1 MKATVPRDYRVPW
14 QTNCHGAK
22 DARHSIGPFNAKALN
37 GGHVVRN
44 VTSTALTATNGGYRP
59 SFEELSLAVPKLN
72 CSSHINA
79 PVATP
84 NADQTLAI
92 VPGKPEAQPF
102 AEDLDGRI
110 LEEAF
115 WQNRLINGHIV
126 TAGEVLTQYRAD
138 RQSSLRAGF
147 FLQSLFLKKLPC
159 EQQLISPDHIIA
171 EFNRAPDHQ
180 KKYLLAIARFKQAC
194 CEQHQS
200 LAGVPVTPENVLAA
214 FPNSPEGTLAMA
226 HFLSDRCLKGKLLHG
241 RPVIPQTVIN
251 VFQAINATLDLTR
264 FKADC
269 FERGLP
275 LNGHPFNPDAIV
287 ADFLAINALLELAR
301 FMETCCLNGDKING
315 QSVTTEE
322 VISGYQAINAKLE
335 LALFK
340 QQCCLKKIKCN
351 GQLIMPDVVLDDFPN
366 NHKGHIAATRFKAK
380 CCQRGLRLN
389 GQRVT
394 TEMVVGDFQ
403 ALGAIIEL
411 ARFLE
416 HCCMTGRQL
425 HGRPVPPEMVIEHL
439 QKANVGLDLAHFLE
453 QCCFKGLRVALDK
466 QKQPALISADEV
478 VKAFFRCRASIEALS
493 FFKTECCLRGLL
505 LDGQLVSTKMVLSD
519 LGKTV
524 STISGARF
532 MASCHLKGLYLDGQ
546 RISAKSV
553 LGKFPHSLQG
563 QLAMARFKSQCC
575 LCGQIPGEQPITPE
589 EVLASF
595 PTDQKG
601 QLARA
606 RFTSDACLLGLRVH
620 GQLITTEATIQE
632 FQHVREGGLV
642 GIARFKTECC
652 LRGLPLHGQQVTP
665 EEVLIAC
672 QKADAPLELARF
684 KEDCCLNG
692 WQLNGRSITPEE
704 VVHDYEQKGWKLER
718 AIFIAHLARR
728 GLCLYGNRVDDAQVL
743 ATYDSLLADQSPR
756 KTEYLILRLNNITH
770 LQASVE
776 ANQILNQAWQIMECG
791 GVRDDHSRHLR
802 CLLMLLAWRYGLTVG
817 MEQPSLE
824 QVWAS
829 VNALREC
836 FSKTCLHFF
845 FLVFC
850 RHTGHRLH
858 GLQVQE
864 EQIIS
869 TLKQLPAQLRYAL
882 ECWLDGRYYNPPYQN
897 NRLFKLLVQLPFPES
912 CSRSNRPDFAG
923 QHEAD
928 NIDSSTTQSAQPWPS
943 LVQPSL
949 TMPAIGQPATT
960 VLDIVND
967 INKRNNHPVLLING
981 SFSHYL
987 QGISA
992 TFKDVD
998 IIGTEESIK
1007 QLSDQ
1012 LATVQMRHETGS
1024 GLRVRP
1030 IPGCARLQLPDS
1042 MRITGAQ
1049 SGHAELGIQ
1058 ACICPRVM
1066 PNDVL
1071 AVHLPG
1077 ENEPVMCLSFIS
1089 ETALINDNV
1098 TYLTENLDILTTQ
1111 LYDDASFIVPRTI
1124 VFNYPQTT
1132 EERVFGLLMRC
1143 LMTLNKAK
1151 QFQSTLATG
1160 QAVFYREQ
1168 AEVAL
1173 DCLQKSIACL
1183 LVKLRGHSHHNQFVM
1198 ALEQRISGQQAR
1210 NDYLDKQ
1217 RGFIRSLLDHLD
1229 EGSWP

>member
-1 MKATVPRDYRVPW
+1 MKATVPHNYRVPW

-22 DARHSIGPFNAKALN
+22 DARHSIGPFNAGALN
-37 GGHVVRN
+37 GGRVVRN
-44 VTSTALTATNGGYRP
+44 IASAT
-59 SFEELSLAVPKLN
+59 LAVPKLN
-72 CSSHINA
+72 CSSHINPSA
-79 PVATP
+79 ATP
-84 NADQTLAI
+84 DACQPLVLA
-92 VPGKPEAQPF
+92 PRKLEAQPF
-102 AEDLDGRI
+102 AKDLDGRI
-110 LEEAF
+110 LEDAF
-115 WQNRLINGHIV
+115 WENSLINGHTV
-126 TAGEVLTQYRAD
+126 TARDILTQYRTD
-138 RQSSLRAGF
+138 RNSSLRAGF
-147 FLQSLFLKKLPC
+147 FLQSLFHNKVLC
-159 EQQLISPDHIIA
+159 DQQRISPDHIVA
-171 EFNRAPDHQ
+171 EFNRAPDYQ
-180 KKYLLAIARFKQAC
+180 KKYLLAIARFKQIC
-194 CEQHQS
+194 CKQHLS
-200 LAGVPVTPENVLAA
+200 LAGVPVTPEHVLAA
-214 FPNSPEGTLAMA
+214 FPNSPDGILAMA
-226 HFLSDRCLKGKLLHG
+226 HFLSDRCLHGKLLHG
-241 RPVIPQTVIN
+241 RPVIPQTVIK
-251 VFQAINATLDLTR
+251 VFQAVNAKLDLTR
-264 FKADC
+264 FKASC

-287 ADFLAINALLELAR
+287 ADFLAVHALLELAH

-315 QSVTTEE
+315 HPVAAEE
-322 VISGYQAINAKLE
+322 VISGYQAVDAKLE

-351 GQLIMPDVVLDDFPN
+351 GQLIMPEIVLDDFPD
-366 NHKGHIAATRFKAK
+366 NHKGRIAATRFKAK

-394 TEMVVGDFQ
+394 TETVVGDFQ

-416 HCCMTGRQL
+416 HCCLTGRPI
-425 HGRPVPPEMVIEHL
+425 HGRPVLPEMVIEQM
-439 QKANVGLDLAHFLE
+439 QKANAGLDLAHFLE
-453 QCCFKGLRVALDK
+453 QCCLKGLYAAMDK

-478 VKAFFRCRASIEALS
+478 FRAFIRCRASNEALS

-505 LDGQLVSTKMVLSD
+505 LDGQLVDTKMVLSSLD
-519 LGKTV
+519 KAA
-524 STISGARF
+524 SANSRSRF
-532 MASCHLKGLYLDGQ
+532 KANCHLKGLYLD
-546 RISAKSV
+546 RRRVTAESV
-553 LGKFPHSLQG
+553 LGEFPQSLQG
-563 QLAMARFKSQCC
+563 QHAMVRFKSQCC
-575 LCGQIPGEQPITPE
+575 LHGHIPGEQPITPE

-595 PTDQKG
+595 PTGQKG

-606 RFTSDACLLGLRVH
+606 RFTSEACLLGLHVH
-620 GQLITTEATIQE
+620 GQLITAEATIQE
-632 FQHVREGGLV
+632 FQQIREGGLI

-652 LRGLPLHGQQVTP
+652 LRGLPLYGQQVTP
-665 EEVLIAC
+665 EEVLVAC

-684 KEDCCLNG
+684 KEECCLNG
-692 WQLNGRSITPEE
+692 WQLNGRSVTPEE
-704 VVHDYEQKGWKLER
+704 VVRDYAQRAWKLER
-718 AIFIAHLARR
+718 AIFIARLAQH

-743 ATYDSLLADQSPR
+743 ATYDSLMADQSVR
-756 KTEYLILRLNNITH
+756 KTEYLILRLNNFAH
-770 LQASVE
+770 VQASVE
-776 ANQILNQAWQIMECG
+776 ANLILNQAWQIIECSG
-791 GVRDDHSRHLR
+791 TRDDHSRHLR
-802 CLLMLLAWRYGLTVG
+802 CLLMLLARRYGLTLG
-817 MEQPSLE
+817 IEQPSLE
-824 QVWAS
+824 QVWTS
-829 VNALREC
+829 VNTLRNS

-850 RHTGHRLH
+850 RHAGHAFH
-858 GLQVQE
+858 GQQVQE

-869 TLKQLPAQLRYAL
+869 ILDQLPGQLRYAL

-897 NRLFKLLVQLPFPES
+897 NRLFKLLIQLPFLES
-912 CSRSNRPDFAG
+912 CSPANQPDFAG
-923 QHEAD
+923 QHE
-928 NIDSSTTQSAQPWPS
+928 NIDSGNTQSVHQWPS

-987 QGISA
+987 QGISP

-1024 GLRVRP
+1024 GLLVRP

-1042 MRITGAQ
+1042 MRITGT
-1049 SGHAELGIQ
+1049 GHTEFGIQ
-1058 ACICPRVM
+1058 ACICSRVM
-1066 PNDVL
+1066 PKDVL

-1077 ENEPVMCLSFIS
+1077 ENKPVMCLSFIS
-1089 ETALINDNV
+1089 ETALMNENV
-1098 TYLTENLDILTTQ
+1098 TYLTENLDLLTDQ

-1160 QAVFYREQ
+1160 QAVFYGEQ

-1183 LVKLRGHSHHNQFVM
+1183 LVKLRGHSHHNQFV
-1198 ALEQRISGQQAR
+1198 ATLEQRISDQQTR

-1217 RGFIRSLLDHLD
+1217 RGFIGSLLGHLN

>member
-14 QTNCHGAK
+14 QTDCHGAK
-22 DARHSIGPFNAKALN
+22 DARHSIGPFNARALN

-44 VTSTALTATNGGYRP
+44 VTSTALAATNGGYRP

-72 CSSHINA
+72 CSSRVNA
-79 PVATP
+79 PAATA
-84 NADQTLAI
+84 NADQPLAL
-92 VPGKPEAQPF
+92 VPGKLKAHLF

-115 WQNRLINGHIV
+115 WQNRPINGHIV
-126 TAGEVLTQYRAD
+126 TAGDVLTQYRTD

-159 EQQLISPDHIIA
+159 DQQLISPDHIIA

-180 KKYLLAIARFKQAC
+180 KKYLLAIARFKQTC
-194 CEQHQS
+194 CEQYLS

-241 RPVIPQTVIN
+241 RPVVPQTVIK
-251 VFQAINATLDLTR
+251 VFQASNATLDLTR
-264 FKADC
+264 FKASC
-269 FERGLP
+269 LEHGLP
-275 LNGHPFNPDAIV
+275 LNGHPFNPDVIA
-287 ADFLAINALLELAR
+287 ADFLAINAFLELAR
-301 FMETCCLNGDKING
+301 FMEKCCLNGDKING
-315 QSVTTEE
+315 QSVTAEE
-322 VISGYQAINAKLE
+322 VISGYQAINARLE

-340 QQCCLKKIKCN
+340 QQCCLKKIKSN
-351 GQLIMPDVVLDDFPN
+351 GQLIMPETVIDDFPN
-366 NHKGHIAATRFKAK
+366 DHKGHMAAARFKAK

-389 GQRVT
+389 GLRVT
-394 TEMVVGDFQ
+394 TETVVGDFQ

-439 QKANVGLDLAHFLE
+439 QKANAGLDLAHFLQ
-453 QCCFKGLRVALDK
+453 QCCLKGLYAVLDK

-478 VKAFFRCRASIEALS
+478 VRAFIRCRESDEALS
-493 FFKTECCLRGLL
+493 FFKSECCLRGLL
-505 LDGQLVSTKMVLSD
+505 LDGQLVSTKMVLSGLD
-519 LGKTV
+519 KTV
-524 STISGARF
+524 SDIRRARF
-532 MASCHLKGLYLDGQ
+532 MANCHLKGLYLDRQ
-546 RISAKSV
+546 RITAESV
-553 LGKFPHSLQG
+553 LSEFPQSLHG
-563 QLAMARFKSQCC
+563 QHALARYKSQCC
-575 LCGQIPGEQPITPE
+575 LLGNIPGEQPITPE
-589 EVLASF
+589 DVLASF

-606 RFTSDACLLGLRVH
+606 RFTSDACLLGLHVH
-620 GQLITTEATIQE
+620 GQLITTKATIQE
-632 FQHVREGGLV
+632 FQHVRGGGLV
-642 GIARFKTECC
+642 NIARFKTECC

-672 QKADAPLELARF
+672 QKADAQLELARF
-684 KEDCCLNG
+684 KEECCLNG
-692 WQLNGRSITPEE
+692 WQLNGRSVTPEE
-704 VVHDYEQKGWKLER
+704 VVHDYAQRGWKLER
-718 AIFIAHLARR
+718 AIFIAHLARHGR
-728 GLCLYGNRVDDAQVL
+728 CLYGNRVDDAQVL
-743 ATYDSLLADQSPR
+743 ATYDSLPADQSAR
-756 KTEYLILRLNNITH
+756 KTEYLILRLNNFAH
-770 LQASVE
+770 LPASVE
-776 ANQILNQAWQIMECG
+776 ANLILNQAWQIIECTG
-791 GVRDDHSRHLR
+791 TRDDHSRHLR
-802 CLLMLLAWRYGLTVG
+802 CLLMLLAWRYGLTLG
-817 MEQPSLE
+817 SEQPSLE
-824 QVWAS
+824 QVWTS
-829 VNALREC
+829 VNALRNS
-836 FSKTCLHFF
+836 FNKTCLHFF

-850 RHTGHRLH
+850 RHAGHYFQ
-858 GLQVQE
+858 GQQVQK

-869 TLKQLPAQLRYAL
+869 MIDRLPGQLRYAL
-882 ECWLDGRYYNPPYQN
+882 ECWLDGRYYNPPYQH
-897 NRLFKLLVQLPFPES
+897 NRLFKLLIQLPFLES
-912 CSRSNRPDFAG
+912 SPPNRPDFAG
-923 QHEAD
+923 QHE
-928 NIDSSTTQSAQPWPS
+928 NIDSSSTQSVHQWPS

-960 VLDIVND
+960 VLGIVND

-987 QGISA
+987 QGISP

-1007 QLSDQ
+1007 QLSNQ

-1024 GLRVRP
+1024 GLLVRP
-1030 IPGCARLQLPDS
+1030 IPGCARLRLPDS
-1042 MRITGAQ
+1042 MRITGA
-1049 SGHAELGIQ
+1049 GHTELGIQ

-1066 PNDVL
+1066 PKDVL

-1077 ENEPVMCLSFIS
+1077 ENKPVMCLSFIS

-1111 LYDDASFIVPRTI
+1111 LCDDASFIVPRTI
-1124 VFNYPQTT
+1124 VFNYPQTK

-1160 QAVFYREQ
+1160 QAVFYGEQ

-1173 DCLQKSIACL
+1173 ECLQKSIACL

-1210 NDYLDKQ
+1210 NDYLDTQ

>member
-1 MKATVPRDYRVPW
+1 M
-14 QTNCHGAK
+14 
-22 DARHSIGPFNAKALN
+22 
-37 GGHVVRN
+37 VRN
-44 VTSTALTATNGGYRP
+44 IASATLAATNGGYRP

-79 PVATP
+79 PAATP
-84 NADQTLAI
+84 NADQPLAL
-92 VPGKPEAQPF
+92 VPCKLEAQPF
-102 AEDLDGRI
+102 AEDLDGRT

-126 TAGEVLTQYRAD
+126 TAGDVLTQYRTD

-159 EQQLISPDHIIA
+159 DQQLISPDQIIA

-180 KKYLLAIARFKQAC
+180 KKYLLAIARFKQTC
-194 CEQHQS
+194 CDQHLS

-214 FPNSPEGTLAMA
+214 FPNSPEGILAMA
-226 HFLSDRCLKGKLLHG
+226 HFLSDRCLNGKLLHG
-241 RPVIPQTVIN
+241 RPVIPQTVIK
-251 VFQAINATLDLTR
+251 VFQAGNATLDLTR
-264 FKADC
+264 FKASC

-275 LNGHPFNPDAIV
+275 LNGRPFNPDAIV
-287 ADFLAINALLELAR
+287 ADFLAVNALLELAR
-301 FMETCCLNGDKING
+301 FMETCCLKGDKING
-315 QSVTTEE
+315 QPVVAEE

-351 GQLIMPDVVLDDFPN
+351 GQLIMPETVIDDFPN
-366 NHKGHIAATRFKAK
+366 NHKGHMAAARFRAK

-389 GQRVT
+389 GLRVT
-394 TEMVVGDFQ
+394 TEAVVGDFQ
-403 ALGAIIEL
+403 AIGAIIEL

-425 HGRPVPPEMVIEHL
+425 HGRQVPPEMVIEHL
-439 QKANVGLDLAHFLE
+439 QKANAGLDLAHFLE
-453 QCCFKGLRVALDK
+453 QCCFKGLYATLDK
-466 QKQPALISADEV
+466 QKQPTLISADEV
-478 VKAFFRCRASIEALS
+478 FKAFIRCRASNEAMS

-505 LDGQLVSTKMVLSD
+505 VDGQLVSTKMVLSSLD
-519 LGKTV
+519 KTV
-524 STISGARF
+524 CALSRARF
-532 MASCHLKGLYLDGQ
+532 KANCHLKGLYLDRR
-546 RISAKSV
+546 RITAESV
-553 LGKFPHSLQG
+553 LGEFPQSLQG
-563 QLAMARFKSQCC
+563 QHAMARYKSQCC
-575 LCGQIPGEQPITPE
+575 LLGNIPGEQPITPE
-589 EVLASF
+589 DVLASF
-595 PTDQKG
+595 PMDQKG

-606 RFTSDACLLGLRVH
+606 RFTSEACLLGLHLH
-620 GQLITTEATIQE
+620 GQLITAEATIRE
-632 FQHVREGGLV
+632 FQQVREGALIGV
-642 GIARFKTECC
+642 ARFKTECC
-652 LRGLPLHGQQVTP
+652 LRGLPLCGQQVTP
-665 EEVLIAC
+665 EEVLVAC

-684 KEDCCLNG
+684 KEECCLNG
-692 WQLNGRSITPEE
+692 WQLNGRIVTPEE
-704 VVHDYEQKGWKLER
+704 VVHDYAQRGWKLER

-728 GLCLYGNRVDDAQVL
+728 GLCLYGNRVDDVQVL
-743 ATYDSLLADQSPR
+743 AAYDSLRADQSAR
-756 KTEYLILRLNNITH
+756 KTEYLILRLNNFAH

-776 ANQILNQAWQIMECG
+776 ANLILNQAWQIIECG
-791 GVRDDHSRHLR
+791 GTGDDHSRQLR
-802 CLLMLLAWRYGLTVG
+802 CLLRLLAWRYGLTVG

-824 QVWAS
+824 QVWTS
-829 VNALREC
+829 VNALRNS
-836 FSKTCLHFF
+836 FSKTCLIFLL
-845 FLVFC
+845 LVFC
-850 RHTGHRLH
+850 RHAGHYFH
-858 GLQVQE
+858 GQQVQK

-869 TLKQLPAQLRYAL
+869 MLDRLPGQLRYAL
-882 ECWLDGRYYNPPYQN
+882 ECWLDGRYYNPPYHN
-897 NRLFKLLVQLPFPES
+897 NRLFKLLIQLPFPES
-912 CSRSNRPDFAG
+912 SSPNRPDFAG
-923 QHEAD
+923 QHK
-928 NIDSSTTQSAQPWPS
+928 NIDSSNTQSVHQWPS

-960 VLDIVND
+960 VLGIVDD

-987 QGISA
+987 QGISP

-1012 LATVQMRHETGS
+1012 LATVQMRHDTGS
-1024 GLRVRP
+1024 GLLVRP

-1042 MRITGAQ
+1042 MRISGA
-1049 SGHAELGIQ
+1049 GHTEFGIQ
-1058 ACICPRVM
+1058 VCICSRVM
-1066 PNDVL
+1066 PKDVL

-1077 ENEPVMCLSFIS
+1077 ENKPVMCLSFIR
-1089 ETALINDNV
+1089 ETALMNDNV
-1098 TYLTENLDILTTQ
+1098 TYLTENLDFLTTQ

-1160 QAVFYREQ
+1160 QAVFYGEQ

-1173 DCLQKSIACL
+1173 DCLQNSIACL
-1183 LVKLRGHSHHNQFVM
+1183 LVKLRGHSHYNRFV
-1198 ALEQRISGQQAR
+1198 ATLEQRISDQQAR

-1217 RGFIRSLLDHLD
+1217 RGFIRSLLDHLN